1 MAGDDG
7 KSLIE
12 SVGVDESKDGGEKLH
27 IFYFSVESQNTRILL
42 CTSIYTILAA
52 WLAVGGERA
61 LPTFASPLEC

>member
-27 IFYFSVESQNTRILL
+27 FFYLLNLQNTRILL
-42 CTSIYTILAA
+42 CTSIYTIQAA

-61 LPTFASPLEC
+61 LPTSTATLEC